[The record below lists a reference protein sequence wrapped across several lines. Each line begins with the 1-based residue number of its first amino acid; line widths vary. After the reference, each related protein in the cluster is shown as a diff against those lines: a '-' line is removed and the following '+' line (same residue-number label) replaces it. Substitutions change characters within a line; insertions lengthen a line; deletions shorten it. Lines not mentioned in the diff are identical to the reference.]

1 MSPASQTASH
11 RNGKVTSQGSNRLT
25 ANLRAMRKSWQA
37 YALLSPIFILLI
49 VFVYYPPLLGLYRA
63 FYTWNPAEESQYI
76 GLDNFKTYFA
86 DPEFARGVRNV
97 VFLLVF
103 SIFANVVVP
112 FAMAELIFS
121 VRSKVAKEFYRFL
134 IVIPLVVPTVVT
146 ILLWRYIYDPNIGPI
161 NPFLHR
167 IGVGWLA
174 HNWLGEPGTALPAIM
189 GMGFPWVAGVGT
201 LIYLGGLAQISPSVF
216 DASLLDGSTGARRA
230 LQIDLPLVIGQVRLL
245 LILAIVGALT
255 SFETVL
261 LLTQGGPGYATMVPG
276 LTMFERA
283 FTTGLFG
290 LASAIGL
297 ILFVFTIGLTLV
309 VNRALRPFQEGQ

>member
-1 MSPASQTASH
+1 MAPIPQTASH
-11 RNGKVTSQGSNRLT
+11 RDGNGTRQASARLNTS
-25 ANLRAMRKSWQA
+25 LRAMRRSWQA
-37 YALLSPIFILLI
+37 YALLAPIFILLI

-63 FYTWNPAEESQYI
+63 FFTWNPTEESVYI
-76 GLDNFKTYFA
+76 GLDNFRTYFA
-86 DPEFARGVRNV
+86 DPEFGRGVRNV
-97 VFLLVF
+97 AFLLVF
-103 SIFANVVVP
+103 SVFSNVVIP
-112 FAMAELIFS
+112 FVMAELIFS

-161 NPFLHR
+161 NPLLDR
-167 IGVGWLA
+167 IGLDWLA

-297 ILFVFTIGLTLV
+297 MLFVFTIGLTLV
-309 VNRALRPFQEGQ
+309 VNWALRPFQEGQ

>member
-1 MSPASQTASH
+1 MVPVAQTAS
-11 RNGKVTSQGSNRLT
+11 RRGGEVSPRGWNRVTATLG
-25 ANLRAMRKSWQA
+25 AMRKSWQA

-63 FYTWNPAEESQYI
+63 FFAWNPTDEPRYI
-76 GLDNFKTYFA
+76 GLDNFRTYFS

-97 VFLLVF
+97 VLLLIF
-103 SIFANVVVP
+103 SIFAHVAVP
-112 FAMAELIFS
+112 FVMAELIFA
-121 VRSKVAKEFYRFL
+121 VRSKVAKELYRFL

-161 NPFLHR
+161 NPFLNR

-174 HNWLGEPGTALPAIM
+174 HDWLGEPGTALPAIM

-255 SFETVL
+255 SFESVL

-290 LASAIGL
+290 LASSIGL
-297 ILFVFTIGLTLV
+297 MLFVFTIGLTLV
-309 VNRALRPFQEGQ
+309 INRALRPFQEGQ